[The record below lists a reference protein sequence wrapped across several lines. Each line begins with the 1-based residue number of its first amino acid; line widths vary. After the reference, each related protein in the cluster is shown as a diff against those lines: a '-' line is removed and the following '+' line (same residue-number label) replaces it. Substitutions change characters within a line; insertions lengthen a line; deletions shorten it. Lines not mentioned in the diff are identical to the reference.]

1 MIHLDNAVL
10 SKRNLVYI
18 TTEDKRIDTTVPA
31 DNFQI
36 EYLFEIINDMGQTYS
51 LELHNPDPITTESSS
66 QYVYGRA
73 PQTNSRYT
81 VCALVTEAFIAL
93 QNRINSIL
101 GGSFVGSPVGYYKY
115 KVFEATSPVS
125 IPTQSPLT
133 HPLKSD
139 GQIGTLTVRQASFS
153 TGTVIQTTNLIGD
166 TYYKDVKVSDL
177 TGSNGGSAG
186 SYYLNMS
193 ALDGTAINNSF
204 SIQGIPQVEAQA
216 DGTRWLEVIAVNT
229 IDTGM
234 VITIKS
240 NAPVG
245 YSYDFE
251 DNINANNYYHVT
263 EITSQPQTTNIHLE
277 TATSTAFKLT
287 LYDASG
293 GNAGTGSKVWGINGS
308 RLFLVPST
316 PFNYGLAFATAWNP
330 ESIDASGTVLSKGSF
345 FHNFRYGATINS
357 ATQNFFV
364 INGQIEEGKLYIEQK
379 DETLKEV
386 KYKQHEEPS
395 GSNYIYYGQ

>member
-1 MIHLDNAVL
+1 MIHLDYETPTKGNF
-10 SKRNLVYI
+10 VYI
-18 TTEDKRIDTTVPA
+18 TTEDKRIDTTVSS
-31 DNFQI
+31 NEYHI
-36 EYLFEIINDMGQTYS
+36 KYLFEITNDMGQTYS
-51 LELHNPDPITTESSS
+51 LELHNPDATTTESST
-66 QYVYGRA
+66 QFAYGYK
-73 PQTNSRYT
+73 PTITDRYT
-81 VCALVTEAFIAL
+81 RLTLSPFEVIAL
-93 QNRINSIL
+93 QDRINAIL
-101 GGSFVGSPVGYYKY
+101 NGFFVGLPVGYYKY
-115 KVFEATSPVS
+115 KVFEATSPVAITHKS
-125 IPTQSPLT
+125 VLT

-139 GQIGTLTVRQASFS
+139 GQIGTLTVRKSNFN
-153 TGTVIQTTNLIGD
+153 TGNIRATTQLIGA
-166 TYYKDVKVSDL
+166 TYYKDLKVTDL
-177 TGSNGGSAG
+177 EAG
-186 SYYLNMS
+186 TYYFNMS

-204 SIQGIPQVEAQA
+204 ANQGITQVQAQA

-251 DNINANNYYHVT
+251 DNINPNNYYKVT
-263 EITSQPQTTNIHLE
+263 EITSKPQTTNILLE
-277 TATSTAFKLT
+277 TSISNAFELT

-293 GNAGTGSKVWGINGS
+293 GNAGTGSKVWGSNGS

-316 PFNYGLAFATAWNP
+316 PFNYGSAFATAWNP

-345 FHNFRYGATINS
+345 FYNFRYGATINS

-364 INGQIEEGKLYIEQK
+364 INGKIEEGKLYITQK

>member
-139 GQIGTLTVRQASFS
+139 GQIGTLTVRKGNFN
-153 TGTVIQTTNLIGD
+153 TGNIKATTQLIGA
-166 TYYKDVKVSDL
+166 TYYKDVKVTDL
-177 TGSNGGSAG
+177 ESGT
-186 SYYLNMS
+186 YYLNMS

-204 SIQGIPQVEAQA
+204 ANQGISQVQAQA

-251 DNINANNYYHVT
+251 DNINPNNYYKVT
-263 EITSQPQTTNIHLE
+263 EITSKPQTTNILLE
-277 TATSTAFKLT
+277 TSISTAFELT

-316 PFNYGLAFATAWNP
+316 PFNYGSAFATAWNP
-330 ESIDASGTVLSKGSF
+330 ESIDASGTVLSKGNF
-345 FHNFRYGATINS
+345 FYNFRYGATINS